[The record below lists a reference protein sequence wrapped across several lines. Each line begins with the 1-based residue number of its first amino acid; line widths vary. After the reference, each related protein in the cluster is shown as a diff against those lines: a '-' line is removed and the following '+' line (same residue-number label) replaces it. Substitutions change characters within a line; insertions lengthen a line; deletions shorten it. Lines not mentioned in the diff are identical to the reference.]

1 LGQEIGCANYTRAPR
16 ACHIFID
23 IHDLDEADY
32 ICLLFILNAA
42 VREGYSI
49 KTAPLIGNM
58 KTIVPWANAIE
69 SLNKLSDRS
78 LIYFTD
84 KDADPARELA
94 TDGFVGL
101 TWLGI
106 AFLINY
112 ANEYLERIN
121 KKYNDV
127 PGNLVATLIPFLDLT
142 AVPAADR
149 FVSTEDNLPAF
160 QKLEQELQ
168 IIRLEIIKD
177 KNRDLL
183 PIPDKRLCWRISM
196 EFLRRLEMVTLGYPT
211 SRLACGLLSGILQ
224 IGAKTLL
231 LSLALQAKPTLQ

>member
-1 LGQEIGCANYTRAPR
+1 M
-16 ACHIFID
+16 FID

-42 VREGYSI
+42 GREGYSI

-58 KTIVPWANAIE
+58 KKIVPWANAIE

-127 PGNLVATLIPFLDLT
+127 PENLVATLIPFLDLA

-149 FVSTEDNLPAF
+149 FVSTKDNLPAF

-168 IIRLEIIKD
+168 TIRLEIIKD
-177 KNRDLL
+177 ENQDLL
-183 PIPDKRLCWRISM
+183 PIPDK
-196 EFLRRLEMVTLGYPT
+196 
-211 SRLACGLLSGILQ
+211 
-224 IGAKTLL
+224 KTLL
-231 LSLALQAKPTLQ
+231 ADVDGVLAQIRDGYVRLSDLTTRMRPLVRNLADWCKDFAIIAGAASGAYLAIENILHKIL